1 MMNMSYIFVNKMV
14 AAMVWMLNVVENIRW
29 TEYLEPSDLKS
40 LIKCNLID
48 EDGRINED
56 ALSAFI
62 LNDMKEWFVKPVL
75 YEMENVGMEL
85 SKCWEVTTIER
96 ETLTNDEV
104 MVVSLIESGRI
115 TKFAE
120 VFDVFRR
127 LESST

>member
-1 MMNMSYIFVNKMV
+1 MV

>member
-1 MMNMSYIFVNKMV
+1 MNVSYIFVNKMV

>member
-1 MMNMSYIFVNKMV
+1 MNMSYIFVNKMV